1 MSRSTVTH
9 MPKIAAVVASFAL
22 AMCVALA
29 PVATRAED
37 EVSFHFEP
45 FSINDAQLFEF
56 VATHLLSS
64 EGADQLDTLRDELM
78 FTRLGPDSFLVMARG
93 FYIAEPSH
101 GVFKRISPDWNEE
114 PSSIPV
120 RLVARSP

>member
-1 MSRSTVTH
+1 MSRPTVTH
-9 MPKIAAVVASFAL
+9 MPKIAALAVSFAL

-37 EVSFHFEP
+37 KVSFHFEP

-64 EGADQLDTLRDELM
+64 EGADQLDALRDELM
-78 FTRLGPDSFLVMARG
+78 FTRLGGDTFLVMARG
-93 FYIAEPSH
+93 FYIAEPGH